1 MTDAE
6 LTERRIR
13 RTARR
18 LATAR
23 RNRAAGWRTRP
34 GSKNELV
41 PARKEERH
49 NQTPE
54 IAANFLEGDQLYG

>member
-1 MTDAE
+1 MTAAE
-6 LTERRIR
+6 LTERRLR

-34 GSKNELV
+34 GS
-41 PARKEERH
+41 RG
-49 NQTPE
+49 QME
-54 IAANFLEGDQLYG
+54 INP